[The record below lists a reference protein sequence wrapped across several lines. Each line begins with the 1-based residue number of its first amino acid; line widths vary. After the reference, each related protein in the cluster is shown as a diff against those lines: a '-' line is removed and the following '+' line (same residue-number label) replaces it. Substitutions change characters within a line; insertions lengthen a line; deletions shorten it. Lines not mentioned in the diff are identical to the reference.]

1 MSAPFTP
8 DRLRD
13 ATTVYRA
20 EPRLVRFQDVDA
32 ATTMF
37 FARYFDWANEVYL
50 AQLTAGGVDVPGML
64 SRRELAVPLRHVEA
78 TYRAPLFFGDR
89 VVVELVAVE
98 LGTTSFSLGFRVRAE
113 EDPAKHHAYLQTV
126 HVCIDPQGFRPVAV
140 PPAVREA
147 LVSVAPAPR

>member
-1 MSAPFTP
+1 MTAPFSIE
-8 DRLRD
+8 RLRD
-13 ATTVYRA
+13 EAVVLRA
-20 EPRLVRFQDVDA
+20 EARLVRFQDVDA
-32 ATTMF
+32 AATMF
-37 FARYFDWANEVYL
+37 FARYFDWASEVYL

-78 TYRAPLFFGDR
+78 SYRAPLFFGDR
-89 VVVELVAVE
+89 VVVELVAVD

-113 EDPAKHHAYLQTV
+113 GDPAKHHAYVQTV

-140 PPAVREA
+140 PAAVREA

>member
-1 MSAPFTP
+1 MTAPFSIE
-8 DRLRD
+8 RLRD
-13 ATTVYRA
+13 EAVVLRA

-37 FARYFDWANEVYL
+37 FARYFDWASEVYL

-78 TYRAPLFFGDR
+78 SYRAPLFFGDR
-89 VVVELVAVE
+89 VVVELVAVD

-113 EDPAKHHAYLQTV
+113 GDPAKHHAYLQTV

-140 PPAVREA
+140 PTVVREA
-147 LVSVAPAPR
+147 LLSAQGPR